1 MAKEL
6 YDVAI
11 IGSGIG
17 GLSAAARLARKGYKV
32 LVTERFRLLGGRCST
47 LNLNGYLVS
56 TGAIGIEKSGP
67 LEQTFIDVG
76 AAFPVKRPDPQL
88 AYFVDGKS
96 HVMPPKGGLRW
107 LLHQVAE
114 DERDA
119 ERVMAAMKRALT
131 WDEPSMSITFKDWL
145 SQYTSD
151 LNIHGAM
158 QGAIVTTQVI
168 NAWEIPAGAFIQF
181 VKNGGYRDFGL
192 CQGGNISMIENLA
205 NVVRS
210 NGGTIWT
217 GATVKRIIIDRWT
230 ATGMVVDR
238 PDGELEVGARVVI
251 SSAGPRK
258 TLELAGR
265 ENFERGYVKDVD
277 FNIRPAPV
285 VALFVVSDRPLIE
298 HPGAFIPVNTRRVYL
313 MFQATLTCPELA
325 PKGMHYLESFSA
337 FADSL
342 GPVNLDEEIALNIA
356 DTRDIIGHEKF
367 DKYGRILAA
376 ECFYGD
382 WPAGH
387 TWPGY
392 DVGQKTSIENLYNVG
407 DGVKLQGW
415 SSGTPAAAETARV
428 VVEDIVNRHKPGAG

>member
-1 MAKEL
+1 MTKDV

-17 GLSAAARLARKGYKV
+17 GLSAAARLARRGYKV

-47 LNLNGYLVS
+47 VNLNGYLVS
-56 TGAIGIEKSGP
+56 TGAIAIEKSGP
-67 LEQTFIDVG
+67 LEQTFTDVG
-76 AAFPVKRPDPQL
+76 AAFPVKRPDPQMG
-88 AYFVDGKS
+88 YYINGQI
-96 HVMPPKGGLRW
+96 HVTPPKGGLRW
-107 LLHQVAE
+107 LLHRVAQ

-119 ERVMAAMKRALT
+119 ERVMAVVKRAMT
-131 WDEPSMSITFKDWL
+131 WAEPSMSISFKDWL
-145 SQYTSD
+145 SQYTTD
-151 LNIHGAM
+151 PNIHGVL
-158 QGAIVTTQVI
+158 QGAIVTTQEI
-168 NAWEIPAGAFIQF
+168 NAWEVPAGVFIRF
-181 VKNGGYRDFGL
+181 MKNGGYRDFGL
-192 CQGGNISMIENLA
+192 CEGGNITMIENLA

-217 GATVKRIIIDRWT
+217 NATTKRIMVNRWT

-238 PDGELEVGARVVI
+238 PNGEVEVGARVVI
-251 SSAGPRK
+251 SSAGPKK
-258 TLELAGR
+258 TVDLVGR
-265 ENFERGYVKDVD
+265 ENFERGYLMDVD
-277 FNIRPAPV
+277 HKIRPAPV

-325 PKGMHYLESFSA
+325 PKGMHYLEAFST

-342 GPVNLDEEIALNIA
+342 GPVNLKQEIEMNIQ
-356 DTRDIIGHEKF
+356 DVRDIVGEAF
-367 DKYGRILAA
+367 DKHARILAA
-376 ECFYGD
+376 ECFHGE

-392 DVGQKTSIENLYNVG
+392 DVGQKTSIEGLYNVG
-407 DGVKLQGW
+407 DGVKLPGW

-428 VVEDIVNRHKPGAG
+428 VVEDIVNRYRPGGN

>member
-1 MAKEL
+1 MTKDI

-47 LNLNGYLVS
+47 VNLNGYLVS
-56 TGAIGIEKSGP
+56 TGAIAIEKSGP

-76 AAFPVKRPDPQL
+76 AAFPVKRPDPQMGYYINGQTL
-88 AYFVDGKS
+88 VT
-96 HVMPPKGGLRW
+96 PPKGGLRW

-119 ERVMAAMKRALT
+119 ERVMATIKRAMT
-131 WDEPSMSITFKDWL
+131 WNEPSMSISFKDWL
-145 SQYTSD
+145 SQYTTD
-151 LNIHGAM
+151 PNIHGVL
-158 QGAIVTTQVI
+158 QGAIVTTQEI
-168 NAWEIPAGAFIQF
+168 NAWEVPAGVFIRF
-181 VKNGGYRDFGL
+181 MKNGGYRDFGL
-192 CQGGNISMIENLA
+192 CEGGNITMIESLA

-217 GATVKRIIIDRWT
+217 NATTKRIMVNRWT

-238 PDGELEVGARVVI
+238 PDGEVEVGAKVVI
-251 SSAGPRK
+251 SSAGPKK
-258 TLELAGR
+258 TVDLAGR
-265 ENFERGYVKDVD
+265 ENFERGYLMEVD
-277 FNIRPAPV
+277 HKIRPAPV

-325 PKGMHYLESFSA
+325 PKGMHYLEAFST

-342 GPVNLDEEIALNIA
+342 GPVNLKQEIEMNIQ
-356 DTRDIIGHEKF
+356 DVRDIVGHDKF
-367 DKYGRILAA
+367 DKHGRILAA
-376 ECFYGD
+376 ECFHGE

-392 DVGQKTSIENLYNVG
+392 DVGQKTSIEGLYNVG
-407 DGVKLQGW
+407 DGVKLPGW

-428 VVEDIVNRHKPGAG
+428 VVEDIVNRYRPGAG